1 MIPLG
6 TPGGQALIGQGF
18 YLKKPFA
25 WVARASGLAIQAST
39 INGGQGRL
47 TYQEIAQPGTL

>member
-1 MIPLG
+1 MNG
-6 TPGGQALIGQGF
+6 HGF

-25 WVARASGLAIQAST
+25 WVVRASGLAIQAST

-47 TYQEIAQPGTL
+47 SYQEIAQPGTL